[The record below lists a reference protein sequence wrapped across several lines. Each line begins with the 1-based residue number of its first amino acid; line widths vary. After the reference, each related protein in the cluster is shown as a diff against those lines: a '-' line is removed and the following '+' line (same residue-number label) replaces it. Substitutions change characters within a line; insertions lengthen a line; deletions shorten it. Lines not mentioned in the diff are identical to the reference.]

1 MLQDSQ
7 ICPDLAAPADLPI
20 SASPLAEALDM
31 ESVLGIRELWNE
43 TLGDPSICIAVLD
56 GPVDV
61 AHPSL
66 AGANL
71 TILETIA
78 SGNAVMGPAADHGTR
93 VASIIF
99 GRHDGPVKGIAP
111 QCQGLVVP
119 VFKDGE
125 NGSVVPCSQVD
136 LARAITQAVEFA
148 RKNNAKAL
156 VINISGGQFTPSG
169 EAHALLSDVV

>member
-20 SASPLAEALDM
+20 SASPLSEALDM

-78 SGNAVMGPAADHGTR
+78 SGNAVCITFTATARSRCSR
-93 VASIIF
+93 VA
-99 GRHDGPVKGIAP
+99 RYTTPIAP
-111 QCQGLVVP
+111 
-119 VFKDGE
+119 
-125 NGSVVPCSQVD
+125 
-136 LARAITQAVEFA
+136 
-148 RKNNAKAL
+148 
-156 VINISGGQFTPSG
+156 
-169 EAHALLSDVV
+169 SDSRSRI